1 MNKTALLLATAI
13 ALSPSASW
21 GKEES
26 ADARARN
33 TEAAMTAAERENL
46 LHGIMA
52 LPVIPGTIIPP
63 DAVIGAG
70 YVEGVS
76 RLGVPSLKE
85 SDASLGVA
93 WVSGMRKDGAT
104 ALPSATA
111 MGAGFDPALVRDASA
126 MIAAEARAKGFN
138 ILLAGGINLMRD
150 PRNGRTFEYFAE
162 DPLLSGILGAAA
174 VEGVQSQRVIAT
186 VKHFALNA
194 QETGRQVIDVKIG
207 EAAARESDLLAFEL
221 AIEKGKPG
229 SVMCAYNKV
238 RGRHACDSEYLLSDV
253 LKRDWRYPGFVMSD
267 WGAVPGVSAMAAGL
281 DQQSGSQTDKQ
292 VWFGKPL
299 IDAASADPA
308 LQARISDANRRILR
322 SIYAVG
328 LDQPAPAVKIDQAAN
343 NALAQRVAE
352 RGIVLLRNERNAL
365 PLAAKAKTIAV
376 IGGYADM
383 GVMSGG
389 GSSQVHGVDGPAA
402 TIPMGGE
409 GPFAF
414 LHSINL
420 HRSPPLAAI
429 RKRAA
434 GAKILYDDGHY
445 IAEAARTAAKADVVI
460 LFASQWMMEGYDV
473 PDLSL
478 PDNQDALIAAVAAAN
493 PNTVVVL
500 ETGGPVLM
508 PWLDKTAAV
517 IEAWYPGAQGGEA
530 IARVL
535 FGEVNPSGKLPISF
549 PASVEQL
556 PRPAI
561 PGWDEL
567 DKSFEGTGNEAKKV
581 TVDYDIEGADIGYR
595 WYARKN
601 IKPLFP
607 FGYGLSYTSF
617 AYEKISL
624 RGGNLPSAQVTVR
637 NSGAVAGDEVVA
649 LYAVAGPNDPGQ
661 RLVGFTRVSLKP
673 GETKRIDVAIEPK
686 LLARWDEA
694 GHRWQIAA
702 GRYELATGPSSD
714 KLTAKASLTLNA
726 RTIAQ

>member
-21 GKEES
+21 GKKES
-26 ADARARN
+26 ADVRARN

-52 LPVIPGTIIPP
+52 LPVIPGTVIPP
-63 DAVIGAG
+63 NAVIGAG

-221 AIEKGKPG
+221 AIKKGKPG

-299 IDAASADPA
+299 MDAASADPA
-308 LQARISDANRRILR
+308 LRARISDANRRILR
-322 SIYAVG
+322 SIFAVG

-343 NALAQRVAE
+343 KALAQRVAE

-420 HRSPPLAAI
+420 HRSPPLTAI

-434 GAKILYDDGHY
+434 GAKVLYDDGYY

-478 PDNQDALIAAVAAAN
+478 PDNQDALITAVAAAN

-649 LYAVAGPNDPGQ
+649 LYVVAGPNDPGQ
-661 RLVGFTRVSLKP
+661 RLIGFTRVSLKP
-673 GETKRIDVAIEPK
+673 GETKRVDVAIEPK